1 MDREAIEEIEVT
13 LMLEGIFQRY
23 GYDFRH
29 YSPASI
35 WRRVRHFMAKTG
47 LEKVSEAT
55 ARLLHDPA
63 FFQQLLEDFSISV
76 TEMFRDPEVYALLR
90 REVIPFLRTYPF
102 LKVWHA
108 GCASGEEVYSLAI
121 LLKEEGLYERTTIY
135 ATDFNELVLEKARQG
150 VYHIRDVK
158 KYLDNYQRAGG
169 AGSLHDYFDAHYDSV
184 IMAKSLK
191 KNITFAR
198 HNLVTDQVFGEMHLI
213 LCRNVMIYFDRSLQ
227 SRVFNLFNESLSRGG
242 FLCLG
247 KKETLRFSHIADQF
261 QAVDKTMQ
269 VYRKQT
275 NGEDN
280 SFPDGSSLSG

>member
-1 MDREAIEEIEVT
+1 MDRDTIEEIEIG
-13 LMLEGIFQRY
+13 LLLEGIFRRY

-35 WRRVRHFMAKTG
+35 RRRVKHFMAKTDF
-47 LEKVSEAT
+47 EKISDAT
-55 ARLLHDPA
+55 SRVLHDQE
-63 FFQQLLEDFSISV
+63 FFQLLLEDFSVAV
-76 TEMFRDPEVYALLR
+76 TEMFRDPDVYALLR

-121 LLKEEGLYERTTIY
+121 LLKEEGLYDRTTIY

-158 KYLDNYQRAGG
+158 RYLDNYHHAGG
-169 AGSLHDYFDAHYDSV
+169 TGSLQDYFDAHYDSV
-184 IMAKSLK
+184 IMAQSLK

-213 LCRNVMIYFDRSLQ
+213 LCRNVMIYFDRDLQGRVLSL
-227 SRVFNLFNESLSRGG
+227 FDESLIRGG

-247 KKETLRFSHIADQF
+247 KKETLRFSPVASHF
-261 QAVDKTMQ
+261 QEMDKSRQ
-269 VYRKQT
+269 IYRKKT
-275 NGEDN
+275 DGEEI
-280 SFPDGSSLSG
+280 PLPTGVPC

>member
-1 MDREAIEEIEVT
+1 MDRDEIEDIEVS
-13 LMLEGIFQRY
+13 LLLEGIFRRY

-35 WRRVRHFMAKTG
+35 RRRIKHFMARTDLVKITD
-47 LEKVSEAT
+47 AT
-55 ARLLHDPA
+55 ERVLHEQE
-63 FFQQLLEDFSISV
+63 FFQQLLEDFSIPV
-76 TEMFRDPEVYALLR
+76 TEMFRDPEVYAFLR
-90 REVIPFLRTYPF
+90 QEIIPFLRTYPF

-121 LLKEEGLYERTTIY
+121 LLKEEGLYDRTTIY

-158 KYLDNYQRAGG
+158 RYLDNYHHAGG
-169 AGSLHDYFDAHYDSV
+169 PGSLQDYFDAHYDSV

-198 HNLVTDQVFGEMHLI
+198 HNLATDQVFGEMHLV
-213 LCRNVMIYFDRSLQ
+213 LCRNVMIYFDRKLQ
-227 SRVFNLFNESLSRGG
+227 GRVLNLFDESLIRGG

-247 KKETLRFSHIADQF
+247 KKETLRFSPVVDRF
-261 QAVDKTMQ
+261 QAVDTKMQ
-269 VYRKQT
+269 IYRKKTIDDEQASPV
-275 NGEDN
+275 GV
-280 SFPDGSSLSG
+280 SG